1 MANAKKRV
9 ARRKKASK
17 SGRARAEP
25 ARKKAAKRAR
35 RPPKTVAKMAPRNQ
49 AKKEILTSR
58 VSDEALETAA
68 GEKTLGETPPVTWHY
83 GFCC

>member
-1 MANAKKRV
+1 
-9 ARRKKASK
+9 
-17 SGRARAEP
+17 
-25 ARKKAAKRAR
+25 
-35 RPPKTVAKMAPRNQ
+35 VAKMAPRNQ